1 MIGKVIEIGKTS
13 VVVELAIND
22 EQKKNLMNFH
32 VAFDTDTSTIIGE
45 ITSIGEKNA
54 EVALVGEINNGVFVP
69 GISKKPFYK
78 SFIYLHITAPTI
90 NIISAITIFLVKN
103 ILYKLNIND
112 IIK

>member
-45 ITSIGEKNA
+45 ITSIGEKNTVSPKTICSKVISTTNTLVTVA
-54 EVALVGEINNGVFVP
+54 ENLNCLRKGYMASARKG
-69 GISKKPFYK
+69 KKFKTEY
-78 SFIYLHITAPTI
+78 
-90 NIISAITIFLVKN
+90 SATSNSL
-103 ILYKLNIND
+103 
-112 IIK
+112 

>member
-78 SFIYLHITAPTI
+78 SGCR
-90 NIISAITIFLVKN
+90 II
-103 ILYKLNIND
+103 
-112 IIK
+112 IIKNFQ